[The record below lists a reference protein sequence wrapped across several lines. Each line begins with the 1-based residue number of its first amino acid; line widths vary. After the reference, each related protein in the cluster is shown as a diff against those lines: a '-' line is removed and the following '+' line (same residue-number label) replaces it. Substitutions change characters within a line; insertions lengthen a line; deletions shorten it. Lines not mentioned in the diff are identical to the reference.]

1 MSSPT
6 PTPAISNF
14 LDRAVKAVPA
24 IRYALGI
31 GGVIAVIA
39 IVFSFGI
46 SAKVA
51 IFGTIIML
59 VLMVVLVLFASLVRK
74 PGASFSFPALVF
86 TWFSLALFM
95 ASSFLLF
102 TSAFWAAPI
111 DLRDFIN
118 APKKTHDAT
127 PLAPS
132 RSYQGYTPPVNQP
145 TQHEESKHAAVDR
158 EAYDNARVIT
168 PR

>member
-46 SAKVA
+46 NAKVA

-59 VLMVVLVLFASLVRK
+59 VLMWS
-74 PGASFSFPALVF
+74 
-86 TWFSLALFM
+86 
-95 ASSFLLF
+95 
-102 TSAFWAAPI
+102 
-111 DLRDFIN
+111 
-118 APKKTHDAT
+118 
-127 PLAPS
+127 
-132 RSYQGYTPPVNQP
+132 
-145 TQHEESKHAAVDR
+145 
-158 EAYDNARVIT
+158 
-168 PR
+168 